1 MYTCNA
7 RIKTISKQVR
17 RLFNNLEIRT
27 NHYID
32 SLLDTKREVITLQ
45 IFNNKVLSFPEVKQL
60 DHVYKDY
67 TDIVN
72 CQIDE
77 TVNEYNFETPQIVN
91 DRVEQFK
98 TLCNN
103 KINEFINSK
112 YAEYLDLK
120 SYKDFN
126 ISKQQKKELEQ
137 LAEKYNTYDIDKLK
151 KKIEK
156 EKEKDN
162 SIADL
167 VVSVGALSFLN
178 NLNKKNNYLNNK
190 SKTVVSL
197 SGKRKY
203 NIGSYM
209 SFAFTDMI
217 GQDLADN
224 RQEIYKLNNVKYVF
238 WDNSINN
245 VYCPKC
251 GKYWYVIYNDLL
263 MTTKPKLHPY
273 CYCYLRPI
281 MDKQSYEYF
290 SKKREQQK
298 AIAKSSGGKIPS
310 NKFMYLSE
318 QEIQELKNLK

>member
-1 MYTCNA
+1 MYTCNDK
-7 RIKTISKQVR
+7 IKIISKQVG

-32 SLLDTKREVITLQ
+32 NLLDNNKEVITLQ
-45 IFNNKVLSFPEVKQL
+45 IFNDKVLSFPEVKQL
-60 DHVYKDY
+60 DKVYKDY

-72 CQIDE
+72 CQIKE
-77 TVNEYNFETPQIVN
+77 TVNEYNFETPTIVN

-98 TLCNN
+98 QLCNN
-103 KINEFINSK
+103 KLNEFISSK

-167 VVSVGALSFLN
+167 VVSVGAISFLN
-178 NLNKKNNYLNNK
+178 NLNKKNEYLNNK
-190 SKTVVSL
+190 SKTAVSL

-217 GQDLADN
+217 GEDLAKN

-238 WDNSINN
+238 WDNINNN

-251 GKYWYVIYNDLL
+251 GKYWYVIYNDFL
-263 MTTKPKLHPY
+263 METKPKLHPY

-281 MDKQSYEYF
+281 IDKKTYQYF
-290 SKKREQQK
+290 SNKREQQK

-310 NKFMYLSE
+310 NKFKYLSE
-318 QEIQELKNLK
+318 QDIKELKNLE

>member
-1 MYTCNA
+1 MYTCND
-7 RIKTISKQVR
+7 RIKTISKKVG

-32 SLLDTKREVITLQ
+32 NLLDTKKEVITLQ
-45 IFNNKVLSFPEVKQL
+45 TFNNKILSFNEVKQL
-60 DHVYKDY
+60 DKVYKDY
-67 TDIVN
+67 SDIVN
-72 CQIDE
+72 CQINETISEYDFEKPQVLNDE
-77 TVNEYNFETPQIVN
+77 VK
-91 DRVEQFK
+91 QFK
-98 TLCNN
+98 TLCDN
-103 KINEFINSK
+103 KLNEFISSK

-126 ISKQQKKELEQ
+126 ISKAQKKELEQ
-137 LAEKYNTYDIDKLK
+137 LAEKYKTYDIEKLK

-162 SIADL
+162 SLSELI
-167 VVSVGALSFLN
+167 VSVGAISFLN

-190 SKTVVSL
+190 SKTAVSM

-203 NIGSYM
+203 NIGNYM

-217 GQDLADN
+217 GDDLAKN
-224 RQEIYKLNNVKYVF
+224 RQAIYKHNNVKYVF
-238 WDNSINN
+238 WDNSKNN

-251 GKYWYVIYNDLL
+251 GKYWYVIYNDFL
-263 MTTKPKLHPY
+263 MTTKPKLHHY

-290 SKKREQQK
+290 SNKREQQK

-310 NKFMYLSE
+310 NKFKYLSE
-318 QEIQELKNLK
+318 QEIKELKNLK

>member
-1 MYTCNA
+1 MYTCND
-7 RIKTISKQVR
+7 RIKIISKQVG

-32 SLLDTKREVITLQ
+32 SLLDTKREIITLQ
-45 IFNNKVLSFPEVKQL
+45 MFNDKIFSFPEIKQL
-60 DHVYKDY
+60 DQVYNDY
-67 TDIVN
+67 TDVVN
-72 CQIDE
+72 CQIKE
-77 TVNEYNFETPQIVN
+77 TVNEYNFESPQIIN

-103 KINEFINSK
+103 KLNEFISSK

-137 LAEKYNTYDIDKLK
+137 LAKKYKTYDIDKLK

-167 VVSVGALSFLN
+167 VISVGAISFLN
-178 NLNKKNNYLNNK
+178 NLNKKNDYLNSK
-190 SKTVVSL
+190 SKTAVSL

-203 NIGSYM
+203 NIGNYM

-217 GQDLADN
+217 GQDLAKN
-224 RQEIYKLNNVKYVF
+224 RQDIYHLNGVK
-238 WDNSINN
+238 
-245 VYCPKC
+245 K
-251 GKYWYVIYNDLL
+251 VIWKNKSPCYECE
-263 MTTKPKLHPY
+263 PY
-273 CYCYLRPI
+273 CNIIYDLDFMDKKPLLHFGCKCYLLPVG
-281 MDKQSYEYF
+281 DDGSPWPTSY
-290 SKKREQQK
+290 SK
-298 AIAKSSGGKIPS
+298 
-310 NKFMYLSE
+310 
-318 QEIQELKNLK
+318 